1 MGRMCSW
8 GIGVDGGRDGENR
21 VHEGVLEGVFYG
33 VWSYVYV

>member
-21 VHEGVLEGVFYG
+21 AHGGSLEGVFSE